1 MNGPAM
7 HDLATLWLPIALA
20 GLLVLV
26 LVVDALMPRHE
37 AAPGT
42 ALGWLVALGL
52 LALLG
57 ATFVFDGSGSAAY
70 GAYQGGPWATF
81 FQRLFLGAGVLGT
94 LGAIDDVAKRAPR
107 RQGEYWLMML
117 FSLLGMVLVPGAR
130 NLVLVV
136 VSFELMSIPLYV
148 LAAYAKTDA
157 TDGGGRGHAAE
168 AASKLYFVGATSTAV
183 TLFGL
188 ALVTGMQGTANIADL
203 GAVPLTPL
211 SSVGLVLVL
220 AGLGYKIGMVP
231 FHMWVPDTYEGA
243 AAPFVAFLSV
253 APKAAGIA
261 VLSSIFLL
269 GFGAHRA
276 TWMPPIALASLLS
289 MAIGNLLA
297 LPQKDLRRVLGYS
310 GIAQMG
316 YVLVA
321 FAAGDALGT
330 AMILFFLT
338 AYLFTNLGAFLVVHA
353 AAEAGGGFGFDGVAG
368 LWKRAPGL
376 AAAFLCFLLSLA
388 GIPFVVGFWAK
399 LYVFLAAWRAGL
411 IGLVAAGVA
420 LAVIGLFYYLQMLRA
435 AYMTDSTLPN
445 PKPGAPLRLAI
456 GICLAAV
463 VGLGLWPG
471 PLFASATRASQDL
484 LGRSTSSS
492 PSAATSASAAAAPA
506 SMPAAPLAHR

>member
-26 LVVDALMPRHE
+26 LVVDALMPRNE

-57 ATFVFDGSGSAAY
+57 ATFVFDGSGTAAY

-81 FQRLFLGAGVLGT
+81 FQRLFLASGVLGT
-94 LGAIDDVAKRAPR
+94 LGAIDDVAKRTPR
-107 RQGEYWLMML
+107 RHGEYWLMML

-157 TDGGGRGHAAE
+157 TDPTDGGGRGHAAE

-243 AAPFVAFLSV
+243 ATPFVAFLSV

-330 AMILFFLT
+330 GMILFFLT

-353 AAEAGGGFGFDGVAG
+353 AAEAGGGFGFDGIAG

-376 AAAFLCFLLSLA
+376 GAAFLCFLLSLA

-411 IGLVAAGVA
+411 MGLVAAGVA

-471 PLFASATRASQDL
+471 PLFASATRASEDL
-484 LGRSTSSS
+484 LGRSPSSAR
-492 PSAATSASAAAAPA
+492 AATLTSA
-506 SMPAAPLAHR
+506 PAAPLAHR